1 MSKQNGYLSKQFFT
15 WIVANILGFGALGA
29 LLLWLPSM
37 MQLSG
42 FVPSTLIITFPIA
55 LAQWLALRRILQTS
69 ILWILTTPIG
79 LLLAISIMRVIPDG
93 LWLGL
98 DDESIAALI
107 AVYLLIGFVIG
118 LPQWLILRRQLSRSS
133 IWLLGSS
140 IGVAAAFWI
149 IFVTDLVNQSGIIS
163 YIIGILVYSIVLLDC
178 LQTKI
183 ALRSTWLPPPDHT
196 CKPPAL
202 SRLLR
207 DCT

>member
-42 FVPSTLIITFPIA
+42 FVPSTLIIAFPIA
-55 LAQWLALRRILQTS
+55 LAQWLALRRNLQTS
-69 ILWILTTPIG
+69 ILWIITTPIG

-140 IGVAAAFWI
+140 IGVAAGFWV

-163 YIIGILVYSIVLLDC
+163 YIVGVLVYSIVTGLVLTGLLAN
-178 LQTKI
+178 QN
-183 ALRSTWLPPPDHT
+183 RSQVNLAAAT
-196 CKPPAL
+196 
-202 SRLLR
+202 
-207 DCT
+207 

>member
-1 MSKQNGYLSKQFFT
+1 MSKKQFLI
-15 WIVANILGFGALGA
+15 WIIANILGFGALGA

-163 YIIGILVYSIVLLDC
+163 YIVGALVYSIVTGLVLTGLLAN
-178 LQTKI
+178 QN
-183 ALRSTWLPPPDHT
+183 RSQVNLAAAT
-196 CKPPAL
+196 
-202 SRLLR
+202 
-207 DCT
+207 

>member
-1 MSKQNGYLSKQFFT
+1 MSKKQFLI
-15 WIVANILGFGALGA
+15 WIIANILGFGALGA

-140 IGVAAAFWI
+140 IGVAAGFWI

-163 YIIGILVYSIVLLDC
+163 YIVGALVYSIVTGLVLTGLLAN
-178 LQTKI
+178 QN
-183 ALRSTWLPPPDHT
+183 RSQVNLAAAT
-196 CKPPAL
+196 
-202 SRLLR
+202 
-207 DCT
+207 

>member
-42 FVPSTLIITFPIA
+42 FVPSTLIIAFPIA

-79 LLLAISIMRVIPDG
+79 LLLAISIIREIPDG
-93 LWLGL
+93 LWLSL
-98 DDESIAALI
+98 DNESIAVLI

-140 IGVAAAFWI
+140 IGVAAGFWI

-163 YIIGILVYSIVLLDC
+163 YIVGVLVYSIVTGLVLTGLLAN
-178 LQTKI
+178 QN
-183 ALRSTWLPPPDHT
+183 RSQVNLAAAT
-196 CKPPAL
+196 
-202 SRLLR
+202 
-207 DCT
+207 